1 METMAEE
8 KYTQKPAWLRVR
20 YDEEKVD
27 HVNDLLKKFKLNT
40 VCSEANCPNIGECF
54 GTGTAAFMI
63 LGPNCTRNCHFCDVP
78 HKRPAPVDLLE
89 PMRVAKAIKD
99 LGLKHVC
106 VTSTDRDDLPD
117 LGADQFVRVIK
128 AIRELSPHTTIEVLT
143 PDFQGKTDLV
153 QRVLDAKP
161 DVFNHNM
168 ETVRRLTP
176 AVRDRRATYDHS
188 LKVLAYAHEHAAKGT
203 YVKTGIMLGLGEH
216 DEEVYQ
222 TMDDLIAAGV
232 DFFSI
237 GQYVQ
242 PSPKHYQLREWV
254 PMERFQKYYKV
265 AMNKGFKFVASSPL
279 VRSSYKASAEM
290 AAVGVER

>member
-1 METMAEE
+1 MTASLAS
-8 KYTQKPAWLRVR
+8 KKPSWLKVR

-27 HVNDLLKKFKLNT
+27 HVSELLNKLNLNT
-40 VCSEANCPNIGECF
+40 VCVEANCPNVGECF

-63 LGPNCTRNCHFCDVP
+63 LGPYCTRNCRFCDVP
-78 HKRPAPVDLLE
+78 HKRPAPVDLKE
-89 PMRVAKAIKD
+89 PIRVAKAIKE

-153 QRVLDAKP
+153 QQVLDAKP

-168 ETVRRLTP
+168 ETVRRITP
-176 AVRDRRATYDHS
+176 LVRDHRATYDHS
-188 LKVLAYAHEHAAKGT
+188 LNVLRYAHEHAAKGT
-203 YVKTGIMLGLGEH
+203 YVKTGIMLGLGEK

-222 TMDDLIAAGV
+222 TMDDLIDAGV
-232 DFFSI
+232 DFLSI

-242 PSPKHYQLREWV
+242 PSPKHYQLKEWV
-254 PMERFQKYYKV
+254 PVERYQKYYNV
-265 AMNKGFKFVASSPL
+265 AMEKGFKFVASSPL
-279 VRSSYKASAEM
+279 VRSSYKASAEL
-290 AAVGVER
+290 AAVWVSR

>member
-1 METMAEE
+1 MTTDLASH
-8 KYTQKPAWLRVR
+8 KPGWLKVR
-20 YDEEKVD
+20 YDEEKVE
-27 HVNDLLKKFKLNT
+27 HVSKLLNDLHLNT

-63 LGPNCTRNCHFCDVP
+63 LGPYCTRNCRFCDVP
-78 HKRPAPVDLLE
+78 HKRPAPVDLKE
-89 PMRVAKAIKD
+89 PLRVAKAIKE

-128 AIRELSPHTTIEVLT
+128 AIRDISPHTTIEVLT
-143 PDFQGKTDLV
+143 PDFQGKTALV
-153 QRVLDAKP
+153 QRVLDARP

-168 ETVRRLTP
+168 ETVRRITP
-176 AVRDRRATYDHS
+176 LVRDHRATYDHS
-188 LKVLAYAHEHAAKGT
+188 LAVLRYAHQHAPQGT
-203 YVKTGIMLGLGEH
+203 YVKTGIMLGLGEK

-222 TMDDLIAAGV
+222 LMDDLIDAGV
-232 DFFSI
+232 DFLSI

-242 PSPKHYQLREWV
+242 PSPKHYPLKEWV
-254 PMERFQKYYKV
+254 PMERYQKYYDV
-265 AMNKGFKFVASSPL
+265 AMKKGFKFVASSPL

-290 AAVGVER
+290 AAVGVKR